1 MFCMIEVAFENK
13 IEVNEVI
20 NVLLY
25 KKLAAS
31 CQVIESNN
39 TWNWMGTRE
48 SAKEYLLHVKTK
60 KDYVNEIYKEI
71 RKIHTYETFEF
82 AVYELTSPSEAYLD
96 WLNEETKR

>member
-1 MFCMIEVAFENK
+1 MFCMIEIAFDKKN
-13 IEVNEVI
+13 EVNEAI

-48 SAKEYLLHVKTK
+48 SSKEYLLHIKTK
-60 KDYVNEIYKEI
+60 KEHVKHIYQEIK
-71 RKIHTYETFEF
+71 KIHSYETFEF
-82 AVYELTSPSEAYLD
+82 AVYEITSPSEEYLD
-96 WLNEETKR
+96 WIDEETK